1 VGTVRYR
8 CPGCGFQIFNRRVPK
23 CESCGA
29 ALPAEFLLSREQVAA
44 LDAEHKKSMKER
56 AARAQAGR
64 DDGGDAGTFLELG
77 GDGDG
82 GGSD

>member
-1 VGTVRYR
+1 MVKYR
-8 CPGCGFQIFNRRVPK
+8 CPGCGFQIFNRRVPT

-56 AARAQAGR
+56 AARARAGR
-64 DDGGDAGTFLELG
+64 DDGGDTGGSWDFG

-82 GGSD
+82 GGGD